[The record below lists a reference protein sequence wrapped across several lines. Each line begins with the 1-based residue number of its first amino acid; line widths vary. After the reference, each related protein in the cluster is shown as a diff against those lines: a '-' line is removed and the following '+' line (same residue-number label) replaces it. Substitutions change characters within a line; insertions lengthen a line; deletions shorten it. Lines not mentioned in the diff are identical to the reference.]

1 MCGEV
6 VMKSDGR
13 EKRRRWLKNRL
24 SLYTCNCGEQ
34 QPHRLMFYPHHKKIR
49 YLNLRFGL
57 NHSKRNEIENL
68 ITESSIMCWN
78 CAADQAEDLSMF
90 PRL

>member
-1 MCGEV
+1 
-6 VMKSDGR
+6 
-13 EKRRRWLKNRL
+13 
-24 SLYTCNCGEQ
+24 
-34 QPHRLMFYPHHKKIR
+34 MFYPHHKKIR

-57 NHSKRNEIENL
+57 KHSKRNEIENL